1 VDSDLSHLCYLC
13 QAIAWM
19 GCGRSWPADMIAEQL
34 GDFDDPRIY
43 RDLGEAARASLVVQ
57 DGSGYQLTDAGFSIA
72 AADDIGCAR

>member
-1 VDSDLSHLCYLC
+1 
-13 QAIAWM
+13 
-19 GCGRSWPADMIAEQL
+19 MIAEQL